1 VTQPIGPPQ
10 WPHSP
15 EFGPI
20 ATFQEGT
27 YAGQLWL
34 THVTSAVDW
43 LGKRFSV
50 GEKVLYCIGAGGR
63 RQRMAIGT
71 VKAMRARQ
79 TYDYNLEGAMK
90 APLPADWEVEV
101 LVLTEQTSGVGNNK
115 RTKPAWV
122 NPRNVTALPV
132 EVPLS

>member
-1 VTQPIGPPQ
+1 MLERPR

-27 YAGQLWL
+27 YAGQPWL

-50 GEKVLYCIGAGGR
+50 GEKVLYCIGAGGH

-79 TYDYNLEGAMK
+79 TYDYNIGGTTK
-90 APLPADWEVEV
+90 ARLLADWEIEV
-101 LVLTEQTSGVGNNK
+101 LVLTERTSSVSNNR

-122 NPRNVTALPV
+122 NPCNVTALPV
-132 EVPLS
+132 EAPMP